1 MDFALWRTIGN
12 QVLIK
17 SNINNW
23 IACKEGSGSI
33 VRQGAGSLSCKLVK
47 QVSTKC
53 SGVLPKSLSV
63 HDDDGPYLGTPS
75 GIYYFFEGNTRSEWP
90 IHDPCGASN
99 ANQLKDVANPHGNLF
114 IR

>member
-33 VRQGAGSLSCKLVK
+33 VRQKGGSLSCKLVK
-47 QVSTKC
+47 QVSTQC
-53 SGVLPKSLSV
+53 SGVVPKSLTVS
-63 HDDDGPYLGTPS
+63 DDDGPYLGTPGS
-75 GIYYFFEGNTRSEWP
+75 LYYFFDGDTGEEWP
-90 IHDPCGASN
+90 VHDPCGATNS
-99 ANQLKDVANPHGNLF
+99 NQLKDVANPHGNLF